1 MTTATS
7 NLESSNLNTKI
18 AGEAMEAN
26 RLVKGGT
33 VEGEVLL
40 ATAITDIAIGVTR
53 HKAAIGES
61 VEIQTG
67 GEAKIYTTAV
77 ALALNAQVMPGPGGA
92 VLLAAGATARSVG
105 IVMTATG
112 GTLGELATVRLNVPN
127 ISGPAN
133 A

>member
-40 ATAITDIAIGVTR
+40 ATATTDIAIGVTR

-77 ALALNAQVMPGPGGA
+77 ALALNAQVMPGTGGA
-92 VLLAAGATARSVG
+92 VLLATTNSRPVG

-112 GTLGELATVRLNVPN
+112 GTLGELATVQLNVPN
-127 ISGPAN
+127 ISGPAVP
-133 A
+133 

>member
-40 ATAITDIAIGVTR
+40 ATATTDIAIGVTR

-127 ISGPAN
+127 ISGPAVP
-133 A
+133 

>member
-40 ATAITDIAIGVTR
+40 ATATTDIAIGVTR

-77 ALALNAQVMPGPGGA
+77 ALALNAQVMPGTGGA
-92 VLLAAGATARSVG
+92 VLLATTNSRPVG

-127 ISGPAN
+127 ISGPAVP
-133 A
+133 